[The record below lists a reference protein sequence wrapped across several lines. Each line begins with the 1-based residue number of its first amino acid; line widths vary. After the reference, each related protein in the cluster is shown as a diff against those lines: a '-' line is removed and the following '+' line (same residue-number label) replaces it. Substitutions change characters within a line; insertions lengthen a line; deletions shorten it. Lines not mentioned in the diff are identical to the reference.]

1 MAQEP
6 VVFTLAAAERIAATV
21 LTVERGNRNGGGLQF
36 ERVYED
42 NFPSRSG
49 IFFRMATFTG
59 QWDKNTLK
67 TVTLKYQLATPNTVS
82 ASNVFVD
89 LVAATGSTATARNCA
104 IAREGTA
111 WFLIAAEC

>member
-42 NFPSRSG
+42 SFPSSARL
-49 IFFRMATFTG
+49 FRVCTFTG
-59 QWDKNTLK
+59 AWSKDTLK
-67 TVTLKYQLATPNTVS
+67 TVTFKYQTATPNTAS
-82 ASNVFVD
+82 ASNIFVNI
-89 LVAATGSTATARNCA
+89 ASNTAARNCA

>member
-36 ERVYED
+36 ERVFED
-42 NFPSRSG
+42 NFPTSSFSG
-49 IFFRMATFTG
+49 IFFRMCTFTG
-59 QWDKNTLK
+59 AWDKNTLK
-67 TVTLKYQLATPNTVS
+67 TITLKYQSGTPNTVS
-82 ASNVFVD
+82 ASNVFVN
-89 LVAATGSTATARNCA
+89 LTSVTAARNCA